1 MDNLPRQKLREI
13 LIQYGRSV
21 CEDPAQCEALLQDSC
36 GEYKRE
42 IFVLIGALKEG
53 TVADLLTFQEYVPSE
68 ILLTRLTKRLQDN
81 LALSRDA
88 AYWAVESW
96 ALALGMNPQPA
107 QPPLPPLAGEF
118 PPSTGG
124 RGGVARSSE
133 VINQV
138 LNTVMTLGIT
148 GKAIFLGA
156 FRLAIF
162 GAIIGVIGGTITG
175 AIDGAMT
182 GARYGITW
190 TLPFAIFLSIL
201 SAIIGA
207 IQGAMGGA
215 FQLSVVGAIGGALI
229 EAIRGTRGGSM
240 SKQD

>member
-13 LIQYGRSV
+13 LIQYGHSI
-21 CEDPAQCEALLQDSC
+21 CKDPAQCEALLQDSC

-42 IFVLIGALKEG
+42 ILVLISALKEG
-53 TVADLLTFQEYVPSE
+53 AVADLLTFQEYVPSE

-107 QPPLPPLAGEF
+107 QLPGA
-118 PPSTGG
+118 T
-124 RGGVARSSE
+124 RSSD
-133 VINQV
+133 VINEI
-138 LNTVMTLGIT
+138 LNKVMVLGIT

-162 GAIIGVIGGTITG
+162 GAIVGLIGGAMTG
-175 AIDGAMT
+175 AIGGAMT
-182 GARYGITW
+182 GARYGISW

-207 IQGAMGGA
+207 IQGA
-215 FQLSVVGAIGGALI
+215 IGGALQLSIIGAMGGAVI
-229 EAIRGTRGGSM
+229 EAIRGARGGSTD
-240 SKQD
+240 KQG

>member
-13 LIQYGRSV
+13 LIQYGRSI
-21 CEDPAQCEALLQDSC
+21 CEDPARCEALLRDSC

-42 IFVLIGALKEG
+42 IFVLISALREGAI
-53 TVADLLTFQEYVPSE
+53 ADLLTSQEDIPAE

-81 LALSRDA
+81 LALSKDA

-118 PPSTGG
+118 PPSPGG
-124 RGGVARSSE
+124 REEVARSSQ

-138 LNTVMTLGIT
+138 LNTVMILGTT

-156 FRLAIF
+156 FHLAIF
-162 GAIIGVIGGTITG
+162 GAIVGLLGGAMTG
-175 AIDGAMT
+175 AIGGAVT

-229 EAIRGTRGGSM
+229 EAIRGTRGGST